1 MSLQITGEADVLEA
15 LKNGVDI
22 KLVLVDREEDCS
34 EVIQLCEERNIK
46 VTEGSATDLWRMSAN
61 GQQKVLALVE
71 REPSGT
77 LEEVFKRKG
86 AIWLFDGVEYAPNLG
101 FGVRTAEVSGATA
114 VIINVSKT
122 HEERR
127 TIRRASMR
135 ATRFIPVVYATTE
148 EILSACNRR
157 IVVAE
162 DVGGKAPWECDLTG
176 DVMLVVGAENAGVS
190 KEVLDAADDIVRLPM
205 PGFIPPYKSYRLQSV
220 LWTIERLQTIGINYS
235 TFLHLQPQN
244 QRRLLQVSAKTLQ
257 SKEPS

>member
-1 MSLQITGEADVLEA
+1 MF
-15 LKNGVDI
+15 
-22 KLVLVDREEDCS
+22 
-34 EVIQLCEERNIK
+34 
-46 VTEGSATDLWRMSAN
+46 
-61 GQQKVLALVE
+61 E
-71 REPSGT
+71 RE
-77 LEEVFKRKG
+77 G

-148 EILSACNRR
+148 EILAACNRR

-162 DVGGKAPWECDLTG
+162 DIGGKAPWECDLTG
-176 DVMLVVGAENAGVS
+176 DVMLVVGAENTGVS

-205 PGFIPPYKSYRLQSV
+205 PDLFHRTILQVAISS
-220 LWTIERLQTIGINYS
+220 LALERL
-235 TFLHLQPQN
+235 
-244 QRRLLQVSAKTLQ
+244 RQ
-257 SKEPS
+257 SE

>member
-1 MSLQITGEADVLEA
+1 MQVHYRTSMSLQITGEADVLEA

-34 EVIQLCEERNIK
+34 EVIQLCQERNIK

-77 LEEVFKRKG
+77 LEAVFERDG
-86 AIWLFDGVEYAPNLG
+86 AIWLYDGVEYAPNLG

-114 VIINVSKT
+114 VIVNVSKT

-148 EILSACNRR
+148 EILAACNRR

-162 DVGGKAPWECDLTG
+162 DVGGKAPWETDLTG
-176 DVMLVVGAENAGVS
+176 DVLLVVGAENSGVS
-190 KEVLDAADDIVRLPM
+190 KEVLEAADEIVRLPM
-205 PGFIPPYKSYRLQSV
+205 PGFIPSYNLQVAISS
-220 LWTIERLQTIGINYS
+220 LAIERL
-235 TFLHLQPQN
+235 
-244 QRRLLQVSAKTLQ
+244 RQ
-257 SKEPS
+257 SE

>member
-1 MSLQITGEADVLEA
+1 MSLQITGETDVLEA
-15 LKNGVDI
+15 LKNGVKI

-34 EVIQLCEERNIK
+34 EVIQLCEERKIK
-46 VTEGSATDLWRMSAN
+46 VTEGSTTDLWRMSAN

-77 LEEVFKRKG
+77 LEEVFQRKG
-86 AIWLFDGVEYAPNLG
+86 VIWLFDGVEYAPNLG

-114 VIINVSKT
+114 VIINVNKT

-148 EILSACNRR
+148 EILAACNRR

-162 DVGGKAPWECDLTG
+162 DVGGKTPWECDLSG

-190 KEVLDAADDIVRLPM
+190 KEVLEAADETVRLPM
-205 PGFIPPYKSYRLQSV
+205 PGFIPSYNLQVAISS
-220 LWTIERLQTIGINYS
+220 LAIERL
-235 TFLHLQPQN
+235 
-244 QRRLLQVSAKTLQ
+244 RQ
-257 SKEPS
+257 SE

>member
-1 MSLQITGEADVLEA
+1 MSLQITGEADVIEA

-34 EVIQLCEERNIK
+34 EVIQLCQERQIK

-77 LEEVFKRKG
+77 LEEVFEREG

-148 EILSACNRR
+148 EILAACNRR
-157 IVVAE
+157 IIVAE

-205 PGFIPPYKSYRLQSV
+205 PGFIPSYNLQVAISS
-220 LWTIERLQTIGINYS
+220 LAIERL
-235 TFLHLQPQN
+235 
-244 QRRLLQVSAKTLQ
+244 RQ
-257 SKEPS
+257 SE

>member
-1 MSLQITGEADVLEA
+1 MQVHYRPSMSLQITGEENVLAA
-15 LKNGVDI
+15 LKKGEDI

-34 EVIQLCEERNIK
+34 EIIQLCNDRDIK
-46 VTEGSATDLWRMSAN
+46 VTEGSSTDLWRMSAN

-71 REPSGT
+71 REPQGT
-77 LEEVFKRKG
+77 LEEVFEREG

-135 ATRFIPVVYATTE
+135 ATRFIPVLYATTE
-148 EILSACNRR
+148 EILAACNRR

-162 DVGGKAPWECDLTG
+162 DVGGKAPWEADLTG
-176 DVMLVVGAENAGVS
+176 DVLLVVGAENSGVS
-190 KEVLDAADDIVRLPM
+190 KEVLDAADEIVRLPM
-205 PGFIPPYKSYRLQSV
+205 PGFIPSYNLQVAVSA
-220 LWTIERLQTIGINYS
+220 LAIERL
-235 TFLHLQPQN
+235 
-244 QRRLLQVSAKTLQ
+244 RQ
-257 SKEPS
+257 SE

>member
-1 MSLQITGEADVLEA
+1 MSLQITGEADVIEA
-15 LKNGVDI
+15 LRNGVDI

-77 LEEVFKRKG
+77 LEEVFERKG

-148 EILSACNRR
+148 EILAACNRR

-162 DVGGKAPWECDLTG
+162 DVGGKAPWESDLTG

-205 PGFIPPYKSYRLQSV
+205 PGFIPSYNLQVAISS
-220 LWTIERLQTIGINYS
+220 LAIERL
-235 TFLHLQPQN
+235 
-244 QRRLLQVSAKTLQ
+244 RQ
-257 SKEPS
+257 SE

>member
-1 MSLQITGEADVLEA
+1 MQVHYRTSMSLQITGEADVIQA
-15 LKNGVDI
+15 LRNGVDI

-77 LEEVFKRKG
+77 LEEVFERKG

-127 TIRRASMR
+127 TIRRTSMR

-148 EILSACNRR
+148 EILAACNRR

-162 DVGGKAPWECDLTG
+162 DVGGKAPWESDLTG

-205 PGFIPPYKSYRLQSV
+205 PGFIPSYNLQVAISS
-220 LWTIERLQTIGINYS
+220 LAIERL
-235 TFLHLQPQN
+235 
-244 QRRLLQVSAKTLQ
+244 RQ
-257 SKEPS
+257 SE

>member
-1 MSLQITGEADVLEA
+1 MSLQITGETDVLEA
-15 LKNGVDI
+15 LKNGVKI

-34 EVIQLCEERNIK
+34 EVIQFCEERKIK
-46 VTEGSATDLWRMSAN
+46 VTEGSTTDLWRMSAN

-77 LEEVFKRKG
+77 LEEVFQRKG
-86 AIWLFDGVEYAPNLG
+86 VIWLFDGVEYAPNLG

-114 VIINVSKT
+114 VIINVNKT

-148 EILSACNRR
+148 EILAACNRR

-162 DVGGKAPWECDLTG
+162 DVGGKTPWECDLSG

-190 KEVLDAADDIVRLPM
+190 KEVLDAADEIVRLPM
-205 PGFIPPYKSYRLQSV
+205 PGFIPSYNLQVAISS
-220 LWTIERLQTIGINYS
+220 LAIERL
-235 TFLHLQPQN
+235 
-244 QRRLLQVSAKTLQ
+244 RQ
-257 SKEPS
+257 SE

>member
-1 MSLQITGEADVLEA
+1 MSLQITGEADVIEA

-22 KLVLVDREEDCS
+22 KMVLVDRDEDCS
-34 EVIQLCEERNIK
+34 EIIQLCEEMKIK

-71 REPSGT
+71 RVPSGT
-77 LEEVFKRKG
+77 LEEVFEREG

-135 ATRFIPVVYATTE
+135 ATRFIPVVYATTK
-148 EILSACNRR
+148 EILAACNRR

-162 DVGGKAPWECDLTG
+162 DVGGKAPWESDLTG

-190 KEVLDAADDIVRLPM
+190 KEVLDAADEIVRLPM
-205 PGFIPPYKSYRLQSV
+205 PGFIPSYNLQVAISS
-220 LWTIERLQTIGINYS
+220 LAIERL
-235 TFLHLQPQN
+235 
-244 QRRLLQVSAKTLQ
+244 RQ
-257 SKEPS
+257 SE

>member
-1 MSLQITGEADVLEA
+1 MQVLYRTSMSLQITGEEDVLNA
-15 LKNGVDI
+15 LKNGVEI

-34 EVIQLCEERNIK
+34 EIIQLCKKREIK

-61 GQQKVLALVE
+61 GQQKALALVE
-71 REPSGT
+71 REPNGT
-77 LEEVFKRKG
+77 LEEVFERQG

-148 EILSACNRR
+148 EILAACNRR
-157 IVVAE
+157 IIVAE
-162 DVGGKAPWECDLTG
+162 DVGGKTPWDTDLTG
-176 DVMLVVGAENAGVS
+176 DVLLVVGAENAGVS
-190 KEVLDAADDIVRLPM
+190 KEVLDAADEIVRLPM
-205 PGFIPPYKSYRLQSV
+205 PGFIPSYNLQVAISS
-220 LWTIERLQTIGINYS
+220 LAIERLRQSN
-235 TFLHLQPQN
+235 QP
-244 QRRLLQVSAKTLQ
+244 
-257 SKEPS
+257 

>member
-22 KLVLVDREEDCS
+22 KLVLVDREEDCA
-34 EVIQLCEERNIK
+34 EVIQLCQERNIK

-61 GQQKVLALVE
+61 GQQKVLALVQ

-190 KEVLDAADDIVRLPM
+190 KEVLDAANDIVRLPM
-205 PGFIPPYKSYRLQSV
+205 PGFIPSYNLQVAISS
-220 LWTIERLQTIGINYS
+220 LAIERL
-235 TFLHLQPQN
+235 
-244 QRRLLQVSAKTLQ
+244 RQ
-257 SKEPS
+257 SE